1 MPPCAGCGRDSLLK
15 EHLWAT
21 QCLQAPLLHSGG
33 ALPSPLALTSHIGDT
48 GWFFEP
54 FLLKPVTEPF
64 PYSSVGSIVAE
75 LKGTPVIRVALIS
88 AAHSTGQLH
97 LFSGP
102 RTGQGPSSR

>member
-1 MPPCAGCGRDSLLK
+1 M
-15 EHLWAT
+15 
-21 QCLQAPLLHSGG
+21 
-33 ALPSPLALTSHIGDT
+33 PSPLALTSHISDT

-97 LFSGP
+97 VFSSP
-102 RTGQGPSSR
+102 CTGQGSSSR